1 MTPVSKEKTVFR
13 NVKLVFHPS
22 SRALKIAVIAL
33 IVFSMVALIS
43 LTWVRTS
50 IRNRTEDMR
59 SEAAALE
66 EENAALEEKI
76 ENQGALENIMEIA
89 RELLGLADPDTII
102 IDPN

>member
-1 MTPVSKEKTVFR
+1 MTPVNKEKTVFR
-13 NVKLVFHPS
+13 NVKLVLHPS

-102 IDPN
+102 IDPS

>member
-1 MTPVSKEKTVFR
+1 MTPVNKEKTVFR
-13 NVKLVFHPS
+13 NVKLVLHPS

>member
-1 MTPVSKEKTVFR
+1 MNKEKTIFH
-13 NVKLVFHPS
+13 NIKLVIHPS

-33 IVFSMVALIS
+33 IVFSMIALIS

-59 SEAAALE
+59 HEAAVLE

-76 ENQGALENIMEIA
+76 ENQGALENILELA
-89 RELLGLADPDTII
+89 RELLGLVDPDTII

>member
-1 MTPVSKEKTVFR
+1 MTPVSKEKMVFR

>member
-1 MTPVSKEKTVFR
+1 MNKEKTLFR
-13 NVKLVFHPS
+13 NIKLVIHPS

-33 IVFSMVALIS
+33 IVFSMIALIS

-59 SEAAALE
+59 HEAAVLE

-76 ENQGALENIMEIA
+76 ENQGALENILELA
-89 RELLGLADPDTII
+89 RELLGLVDPDTII

>member
-1 MTPVSKEKTVFR
+1 MTPVSKEKMVFR
-13 NVKLVFHPS
+13 NVKLVLHPS

-59 SEAAALE
+59 SEAAVLE

-102 IDPN
+102 IDPS

>member
-1 MTPVSKEKTVFR
+1 MNKEKTIFR
-13 NVKLVFHPS
+13 NIKLVIHPS

-33 IVFSMVALIS
+33 IVFSMIALIS

-59 SEAAALE
+59 HEAAVLE

-76 ENQGALENIMEIA
+76 ENQGALENILELA
-89 RELLGLADPDTII
+89 RELLGLVDPDTII